1 MTRCDVVKQMNIEDL
16 AFFLSIIGWGDLN
29 SIPNITNEDI
39 EYYKD
44 YLKEEDND
52 LIGIL
57 HDLNKSR
64 HDYKEIEDGT
74 NV

>member
-1 MTRCDVVKQMNIEDL
+1 M
-16 AFFLSIIGWGDLN
+16 GDLK